1 MRSAQT
7 LTLLLALTAAPMA
20 MAAEVSATSAPS
32 AKSPEATAAK
42 SAPPPAAPEPSL
54 PWLGIQLDAGVPDG
68 AQAALV
74 LRPWRALRFTVG
86 GGYNVISKGVRG
98 GLSLLPFGRG
108 PSLTVEAGRFFEGD
122 ANAAAR
128 KYMGDFQDIAVLQRV
143 GYDFANAHLGLDFGY
158 KRVTFFI
165 HGGMSYLRG
174 KVRDANQFFT
184 DPSIDGM
191 NADGVS
197 VKFTQDP
204 TVVAIGPSAK
214 IGLIVYLW

>member
-7 LTLLLALTAAPMA
+7 LTVLLALTAGPAA
-20 MAAEVSATSAPS
+20 LAAEATTAQSAP
-32 AKSPEATAAK
+32 
-42 SAPPPAAPEPSL
+42 APLPPAPSL
-54 PWLGIQLDAGVPDG
+54 PWLGIQIDAGVPDG

-74 LRPWRALRFTVG
+74 LRPWKALRFSLG
-86 GGYNVISKGVRG
+86 GGYNIISKGVRG
-98 GLSLLPFGRG
+98 GVSLLPFGRG
-108 PSLTVEAGRFFEGD
+108 PSLTIEGGRFFEGN

-128 KYMGDFQDIAVLQRV
+128 KYMGDFEDIAILQRV
-143 GYDFANAHLGLDFGY
+143 GYDYANAHLGLDFGY
-158 KRVTFFI
+158 QRVTFFI

-174 KVRDANQFFT
+174 KIRDANQFFT

-191 NADGVS
+191 NANGVE
-197 VKFTQDP
+197 VKIKQDP

>member
-1 MRSAQT
+1 
-7 LTLLLALTAAPMA
+7 
-20 MAAEVSATSAPS
+20 MAAEATTTPAAATTAP
-32 AKSPEATAAK
+32 AATAAK
-42 SAPPPAAPEPSL
+42 SAPAPVAVPSL
-54 PWLGIQLDAGVPDG
+54 PMLGIQLDAGVPDG

-74 LRPWRALRFTVG
+74 LRPWKAIRFTLG
-86 GGYNVISKGVRG
+86 GGYNAISKGVRG
-98 GLSLLPFGRG
+98 GVSLLPFGRG

-128 KYMGDFQDIAVLQRV
+128 KYMSGFEDVAILQRV

-158 KRVTFFI
+158 ERFTFFI

-174 KVRDANQFFT
+174 KIRDANQFFT

-191 NADGVS
+191 NADGVE
-197 VKFTQDP
+197 VKIKQDP

>member
-1 MRSAQT
+1 
-7 LTLLLALTAAPMA
+7 
-20 MAAEVSATSAPS
+20 V
-32 AKSPEATAAK
+32 
-42 SAPPPAAPEPSL
+42 PAARSL
-54 PWLGIQLDAGVPDG
+54 PVLGLQIDAGVPDG

-74 LRPWRALRFTVG
+74 LRPWKAVRFSLG
-86 GGYNVISKGVRG
+86 GGYNMISKGVRG
-98 GLSLLPFGRG
+98 GVSILPFGRG
-108 PSLTVEAGRFFEGD
+108 PSLSVEAGRFFEGD

-128 KYMGDFQDIAVLQRV
+128 KYMSGFEDIAILQRV

-158 KRVTFFI
+158 ERVTFFI

-174 KVRDANQFFT
+174 KIRDANQFFT

-191 NADGVS
+191 NSDGVS
-197 VKFTQDP
+197 VKIKQDP

>member
-7 LTLLLALTAAPMA
+7 LTLLLALSAAPA
-20 MAAEVSATSAPS
+20 ALAAEATTAQ
-32 AKSPEATAAK
+32 ATAEK
-42 SAPPPAAPEPSL
+42 TAPAPEPAAPSL
-54 PWLGIQLDAGVPDG
+54 PILGLQIDAGVPDG

-74 LRPWRALRFTVG
+74 LRPWKVVRFSLG
-86 GGYNVISKGVRG
+86 GGYNMISKGVRG
-98 GLSLLPFGRG
+98 GLSILPFGRG
-108 PSLTVEAGRFFEGD
+108 PSLSVEAGRFFEGD

-128 KYMGDFQDIAVLQRV
+128 KYMSGFEDIAILQRV

-158 KRVTFFI
+158 QRVTFFI

-174 KVRDANQFFT
+174 KIRDANQFFT

-191 NADGVS
+191 NSDGVS
-197 VKFTQDP
+197 VKIKQDP

>member
-1 MRSAQT
+1 MRSART
-7 LTLLLALTAAPMA
+7 LSLLLALTAARTA
-20 MAAEVSATSAPS
+20 LAADADGIT
-32 AKSPEATAAK
+32 AKPAAATAEKTAPAP
-42 SAPPPAAPEPSL
+42 APPPAAL
-54 PWLGIQLDAGVPDG
+54 PWMGLQVDAGVPDG

-74 LRPWRALRFTVG
+74 LRPWKALRFSVG
-86 GGYNVISKGVRG
+86 GGYNVISKGVRAG
-98 GLSLLPFGRG
+98 MTILPFGRG
-108 PSLTVEAGRFFEGD
+108 PSLSLEAGRFFEGD

-128 KYMGDFQDIAVLQRV
+128 KYMGDFEDIAVLQRV

-158 KRVTFFI
+158 ERVTFFI